1 MQTESDTR
9 KRARLEARIPASHKA
24 MLQRAA
30 ILQGQSLSEFLVASA
45 TKEARQ
51 VIREHEILELT
62 ERDQLAFAQALLD
75 PAPAN
80 ERLERAARDYRDA
93 Q

>member
-1 MQTESDTR
+1 MQTETGTR
-9 KRARLEARIPASHKA
+9 KSARLEARIPSNQKA

-30 ILQGQSLSEFLVASA
+30 VLQGQSLSEFLVASA

-62 ERDQLAFAQALLD
+62 ERDQLTFAQALLD
-75 PAPAN
+75 PAPAS
-80 ERLERAARDYRDA
+80 ERLTKAARDYRDA
-93 Q
+93 P

>member
-9 KRARLEARIPASHKA
+9 KRARLDSRIPASHKA

-45 TKEARQ
+45 TKEGQ
-51 VIREHEILELT
+51 V
-62 ERDQLAFAQALLD
+62 
-75 PAPAN
+75 
-80 ERLERAARDYRDA
+80 
-93 Q
+93 